1 MATDLKRFTISI
13 TPTMEKDLDA
23 LKQRKYYS
31 NTRNDMI
38 RDLIVLGLKALNA
51 AEASEDVDIS
61 SDYIS
66 GQIAPKC

>member
-31 NTRNDMI
+31 NTRNDLI